1 MADYGFAAAATA
13 EPGVSDPLSSD
24 ADIVRDHAPPTDGVS
39 SALLSASE
47 TPPFNSVYTT
57 TFFLLSTF
65 LLISLTSIAL
75 CGALIAALSVVLD
88 GVVRILA
95 VGTKLSI
102 ALVITVILITC
113 LATTVALLSV
123 VGLSILQRARRGL
136 SHIPDLK
143 SRVDWATFSNTFATY
158 TTNARKWHAVAA
170 VSSSGLSAYANQL
183 EELCIRTAEW
193 LHTLPWADWVALITT
208 AFRAIAPSIVHSY
221 SIVRVKFPTSQ
232 VAFSFAEKSIQ
243 LVRRGMAL
251 LWSSL
256 ERNNWAH
263 NLSESVD
270 DVTAPR
276 DTHNAPV
283 DAFGVST
290 SVSLNIQK
298 GEGSRSSILN
308 SRREAGGEV
317 RDFSDM
323 GHGILRLGGDL
334 DGN

>member
-1 MADYGFAAAATA
+1 MADYGFVAAATA
-13 EPGVSDPLSSD
+13 EPGVSDPLTPD
-24 ADIVRDHAPPTDGVS
+24 ADIVRNHAPPAYCLREFD
-39 SALLSASE
+39 LL
-47 TPPFNSVYTT
+47 
-57 TFFLLSTF
+57 
-65 LLISLTSIAL
+65 SIAL
-75 CGALIAALSVVLD
+75 CGALIASLSVVLD

-113 LATTVALLSV
+113 LAATVTLLSV
-123 VGLSILQRARRGL
+123 VGLSIFQRARRGL

-143 SRVDWATFSNTFATY
+143 SRADWATFSNTFATY
-158 TTNARKWHAVAA
+158 TTNARKWHAAAA

-193 LHTLPWADWVALITT
+193 LHTLPWADWLALITT
-208 AFRAIAPSIVHSY
+208 ASRAIAPSIAHSY
-221 SIVRVKFPTSQ
+221 SIVRLKFLNSQ
-232 VAFSFAEKSIQ
+232 VAFNLAHKSIQ
-243 LVRRGMAL
+243 LVRRGTAL

-263 NLSESVD
+263 NLSESVN

-276 DTHNAPV
+276 DTHNAPG
-283 DAFGVST
+283 DAFGIST
-290 SVSLNIQK
+290 SVSFDIQK

-308 SRREAGGEV
+308 SRREAGGDV

-323 GHGILRLGGDL
+323 DHGILRVGSGL